1 MNGNLFLRGAKPS
14 KYEKDPLLKLDSDP
28 AIRLAEEADGFYL
41 EMKYEPAWST
51 ERTRQLVTTIRLG
64 RAIIPN
70 LPYEQRDGKPICI
83 NTDYFGRSRN
93 ESNPTPGPFE
103 NPGRGDLKLKV
114 WQ

>member
-1 MNGNLFLRGAKPS
+1 M
-14 KYEKDPLLKLDSDP
+14 
-28 AIRLAEEADGFYL
+28 
-41 EMKYEPAWST
+41 
-51 ERTRQLVTTIRLG
+51 
-64 RAIIPN
+64 

-114 WQ
+114 W